1 MTTQV
6 QSMIEPEYTAVVEVA
21 EDGETLT
28 EAILINTAVA
38 LGNRIEYVRQ
48 LVAEAADVPEKF
60 TVLRED
66 FLGAVHD
73 GTSVLYADL
82 VWRTEHTGSPAIS
95 HNGGTASNPGK
106 LVLAMPPDTTF
117 FAGLGNPT
125 HSPFGM
131 ITTKA
136 ITMVVAVNDN
146 VANVVTG
153 FSIGLKNDW
162 SLTNGGSDALTLF
175 YSKATSANWMLMVR
189 KASANI
195 NHDLGIPVVNNEFV
209 TCRFIKNGNDI
220 DVYLD
225 GDLVHTVLS
234 ADKPTGELNF
244 GFDAVTTVAETEVFT
259 ATIDFIS
266 IRSELSGLLPRSG
279 V

>member
-6 QSMIEPEYTAVVEVA
+6 QSMIEPEYTEVVEVA

-48 LVAEAADVPEKF
+48 LVAEAADTPEKF
-60 TVLRED
+60 TTLRED

-82 VWRTEHTGSPAIS
+82 VWRTQDSGSPAINHS
-95 HNGGTASNPGK
+95 AGTASNPGK
-106 LVLAMPPDTTF
+106 LVIAMPPDATF
-117 FAGLGNPT
+117 FAGLGSPT
-125 HSPFGM
+125 DSPFGM
-131 ITTKA
+131 ITTRA
-136 ITMVVAVNDN
+136 VTMVVAVNDHPS
-146 VANVVTG
+146 NVVTS

-162 SLTNGGSDALTLF
+162 SLTNGGSDGLTLF

-195 NHDLGIPVVNNEFV
+195 NHDLGVPVVNNEFV

-234 ADKPTGELNF
+234 VDKPTGELNF

-259 ATIDFIS
+259 ATLDFIS
-266 IRSELSGLLPRSG
+266 IRSELAGLLPRSG